1 MSSNIPDIQNSLNR
15 NFDTALNNLKR
26 YNQAPAFFDL
36 RFAQYAAGQHYTEAL
51 ERLRIQNSDFRRCCF
66 SAPIIRTNISGSNY
80 INCTFDTAEVQ
91 NSNLQF
97 GTFENCR
104 FDRCHI
110 EGSNF
115 SNSFMSDVIF
125 NGNRFIGSNF
135 LRTRFKKCA
144 FRGGK
149 LLSSSFEFAEF
160 ENCYFENMRLANLS
174 MEYSEFNNI
183 HMDHVI
189 LPFAQLP
196 FIFGGLDYILS
207 TKDRIAISADMGNV
221 QSISVDE
228 YIALFEDWKTF
239 LYCRELYF
247 PLSNILLAQNRTSEA
262 LESILAGILVMI
274 NHYDFR
280 MLKYLCKL
288 AATHPKVSKEEC
300 KKLYKRIKELIS
312 MKAMNEEQ
320 GYKYSIHID
329 EIRNILLDNPKG
341 EARLSLSLQT
351 NLNSGAERQLC
362 EVVRGLEILTDSP
375 IFCLTAKTITIRH
388 DSPFEIIITAVGALY
403 VLKKLTELISQVI
416 HNVKVSVEDLASIA
430 NSIKNQEENDALDNE
445 LKKITVEKEKLELQ
459 KLQMEIKEMEQ
470 RIEKENIVI
479 TVTHNINEEDKIY
492 IA

>member
-1 MSSNIPDIQNSLNR
+1 MSSNIPDIQNRLNH
-15 NFDTALNNLKR
+15 NFDNALNNLKR
-26 YNQAPAFFDL
+26 YNQAPAFFNL
-36 RFAQYAAGQHYTEAL
+36 GFSQYAEGQHYTKPL
-51 ERLRIQNSDFRRCCF
+51 ERLRIQNSDFRGCRF
-66 SAPIIRTNISGSNY
+66 SAPVIRTNISGSTY
-80 INCTFDTAEVQ
+80 IDCTFNAAELQ
-91 NSNLQF
+91 NSNFQF
-97 GTFENCR
+97 GTFENCQ
-104 FDRCHI
+104 FKRCCI

-115 SNSFMSDVIF
+115 SNSFMSDVAF
-125 NGNRFIGSNF
+125 RNNRFIGSNF
-135 LRTRFKKCA
+135 LRTHFKKCI
-144 FRGGK
+144 FHDGE

-160 ENCYFENMRLANLS
+160 ENCCFENMRLANLS
-174 MEYSEFNNI
+174 MEYSEFQNV
-183 HMDHVI
+183 HMDQVI

-207 TKDRIAISADMGNV
+207 TKDHIEISADMGDV

-228 YIALFEDWKTF
+228 YISLFEDWKTF

-247 PLSNILLAQNRTSEA
+247 PLSNILLAQNRTAEA
-262 LESILAGILVMI
+262 LESILTGILVMI

-288 AATHPKVSKEEC
+288 AATHPRVSKEDC

-320 GYKYSIHID
+320 GYKYALHID
-329 EIRNILLDNPKG
+329 EIRNILMDNPKG

-351 NLNSGAERQLC
+351 NLSSGAEKQLC

-375 IFCLTAKTITIRH
+375 VFRLTAKTITIRH
-388 DSPFEIIITAVGALY
+388 DSPFEIIIMAVGALY
-403 VLKKLTELISQVI
+403 VLKKLTELVSQII
-416 HNVKVSVEDLASIA
+416 HNAKVSVEDLTSIV
-430 NSIKNQEENDALDNE
+430 NSIKNKEENDALDNE
-445 LKKITVEKEKLELQ
+445 LKKLTVEKEKLELQ

-479 TVTHNINEEDKIY
+479 TVTHNINEQDKIY